1 MTALLKVSLSTTS
14 HVPTD
19 DVKVKNLCS
28 INTEVKYEGKYTNIG
43 YHRTYENHQQRYF
56 SSMMWSAFSPHQNT
70 FTRNTYI
77 ITEVIKQS

>member
-43 YHRTYENHQQRYF
+43 YH
-56 SSMMWSAFSPHQNT
+56 
-70 FTRNTYI
+70 
-77 ITEVIKQS
+77 